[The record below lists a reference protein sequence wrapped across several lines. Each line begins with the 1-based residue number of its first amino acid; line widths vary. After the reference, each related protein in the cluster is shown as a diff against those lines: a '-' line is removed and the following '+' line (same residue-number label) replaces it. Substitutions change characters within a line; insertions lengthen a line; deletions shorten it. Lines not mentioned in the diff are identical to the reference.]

1 MSKSIV
7 VALGGNALGSTPEE
21 QKNLVMSTASFIVDL
36 VEEGHHLIL
45 SHGNG
50 PQVGMINTAF
60 DHESVPSMPFPECG
74 AMSQGYIGFH
84 LQNAL
89 QKEIEKR
96 KFDVP
101 VVTLITQVVVD
112 KEDPG
117 FKNPTKYIGSFCTE
131 EQAKVLEKEKGFVM
145 KEDSGRGY
153 RRVVASP
160 KPLDVVELKSIK
172 KLSESGHLVITV
184 GGGGIPVIKDDYG
197 YEGIAAVIDKD
208 HASALVAELVD
219 ADELVI
225 LTAVEKVSINF
236 NKENQEDLDRLS
248 LEDAK
253 RYIEDGQFAPGSML
267 PKIQACLNFVES
279 GENRQAL
286 ITSLSKC
293 REGMQGKTGTRIVRE

>member
-7 VALGGNALGSTPEE
+7 VALGGNALGLTPEE
-21 QKNLVMSTASFIVDL
+21 QKNLVGSTASFIVDL

-60 DHESVPSMPFPECG
+60 DHESVPAMPFPECG

-89 QKEIEKR
+89 QNELQKR
-96 KFDVP
+96 GLEVS
-101 VVTLITQVVVD
+101 VVTLVTQVLVD

-117 FKNPTKYIGSFCTE
+117 FKDPTKFIGRFFTE
-131 EQAKVLEKEKGFVM
+131 EEAQVLEKEKGFRM

-160 KPLDVVELKSIK
+160 KPLDVVELKSIR
-172 KLSESGHLVITV
+172 KLRDAGHLVITV
-184 GGGGIPVIKDDYG
+184 GGGGIPVIKHENNF
-197 YEGIAAVIDKD
+197 EGIPAVIDKD
-208 HASALVAELVD
+208 HASALVAKLTD

-225 LTAVEKVSINF
+225 LTSVEKVSINF
-236 NKENQEDLDRLS
+236 NQENQEELS
-248 LEDAK
+248 RMTVDEA
-253 RYIEDGQFAPGSML
+253 RGYIEDGQFAPGSML
-267 PKIQACLNFVES
+267 PKIQACLDFVES
-279 GENRQAL
+279 GENKEAL
-286 ITSLSKC
+286 ITSLSAC